1 MQNIRLMS
9 QADIPAVLNVQHEC
23 YELLTLE
30 DEATIRARL
39 NTSPDSAWVAE
50 DDDGLCAYLVT
61 YRSMVGK
68 VTPLGGHF
76 DLPPK
81 PECLYLHDLAIS
93 DRSKGSGMGSA
104 LVRFALA
111 QALKEGLRYSS
122 LVSVQGSSEFWKRL
136 GYDAF
141 TELDATQMSNL
152 QSYVGPSWYMV
163 KKLTGR

>member
-1 MQNIRLMS
+1 MHNIRLMS
-9 QADIPAVLNVQHEC
+9 QEDIPAVLHVQREC

-39 NTSPDSAWVAE
+39 NTSPDSAWIAE
-50 DDDGLCAYLVT
+50 DDDGVCAYLVS
-61 YRSMVGK
+61 YRSVVGK

-76 DLPPK
+76 EVPSEPD
-81 PECLYLHDLAIS
+81 CLYLHDLAIS

-111 QALKEGLRYSS
+111 QARGEGLKYSS

-136 GYDAF
+136 GFDVF
-141 TELDATQMSNL
+141 TELDTTQKTNL
-152 QSYVGPSWYMV
+152 QSYAGASWYMV
-163 KKLTGR
+163 KKLTD